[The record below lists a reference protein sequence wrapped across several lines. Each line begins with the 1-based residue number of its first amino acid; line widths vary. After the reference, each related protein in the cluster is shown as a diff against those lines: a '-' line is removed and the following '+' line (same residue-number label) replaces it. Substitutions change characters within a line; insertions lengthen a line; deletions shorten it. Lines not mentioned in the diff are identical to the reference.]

1 LIEAFALDISSELPS
16 GGLPHSVVIVK
27 KVLSVFEG
35 AVLVV
40 FARLMGETVLRI
52 VEDLAHRPF
61 FLRDKVLSPAGAINF
76 LETGKA
82 TVGSSGVVRRLQTRT
97 LIGVCKRYSTSAL

>member
-1 LIEAFALDISSELPS
+1 M
-16 GGLPHSVVIVK
+16 
-27 KVLSVFEG
+27 FEV

-52 VEDLAHRPF
+52 VEDLAHRRF
-61 FLRDKVLSPAGAINF
+61 FLRDKVLSPAGKINF
-76 LETGKA
+76 LQPGKA

-97 LIGVCKRYSTSAL
+97 LIGVWNQYSTSAL